1 MYRTTAQRHYQP
13 CAVGPPAGP
22 KPYWGWSHRNQRMEF
37 MDFPSYLD
45 SVRQGYD
52 TAYGGLVTGLQ
63 QLGWPAGAVPG
74 PYAPSAGPVTMLPGR
89 WEPGAWHE
97 RRHGHHRHR
106 WHGAGEGDR
115 RGCGCGCGHGRD
127 RDCECR
133 RDRECRECEHGH
145 GHDRECRDCEH
156 GCGRCGSRCDCCV
169 VDADIVVYGHCGE
182 VRVVPIE
189 IDNDSRKA
197 RENVEIQVSE
207 VRSGGGRELA
217 WPVLIQPQG
226 PLTLEPCR
234 TTRLEL
240 LVHITCGEASRAA
253 SDGNE
258 DAASHQD
265 AAAEQ
270 EAPADAFAALAAQRE
285 HGFDVERCEVGYT
298 TVRLEGC
305 LVRPIVVAIAALPL
319 GCESYRVGC
328 SCSCCC

>member
-1 MYRTTAQRHYQP
+1 
-13 CAVGPPAGP
+13 
-22 KPYWGWSHRNQRMEF
+22 MEF

-63 QLGWPAGAVPG
+63 QLGWPAAGIPG
-74 PYAPSAGPVTMLPGR
+74 PYGPPVGMALGPVTVPSAR
-89 WEPGAWHE
+89 WEPEAGRD
-97 RRHGHHRHR
+97 RRHGHRRSR
-106 WHGAGEGDR
+106 WHEAGEGDR
-115 RGCGCGCGHGRD
+115 HGCGCGHGRD
-127 RDCECR
+127 RDCGCR
-133 RDRECRECEHGH
+133 R
-145 GHDRECRDCEH
+145 DRECRDCEH
-156 GCGRCGSRCDCCV
+156 GHGQCGSRCDCCV

-182 VRVVPIE
+182 IRVVPIE

-197 RENVEIQVSE
+197 RENVEIHVSD

-226 PLTLEPCR
+226 PVTLEPCR

-253 SDGNE
+253 SDDTD
-258 DAASHQD
+258 DAASGQD
-265 AAAEQ
+265 AAAEKD
-270 EAPADAFAALAAQRE
+270 ASTDAFAALAAQRE